1 MSEPEILR
9 RLEEVPEPVPDA
21 TYVVIDV
28 IMSSTTI
35 VHLLEQGA
43 RYVHPFYDEA
53 EARGF
58 EEQADDA
65 VLVGED
71 GGDPIE
77 GFLSPLPTV
86 LQQEDL
92 HGRPVGILTTNGTRA
107 VHRIGRSEGVL
118 VGSTVN
124 ARSVADKLRGVE
136 GDIYLVAAGRF
147 GREAPEDTVGA
158 ELIRKRYAGE
168 ELRDGERQ
176 EFEERLRNSDTAEW
190 LTELGFENEIEGVL
204 DFDSSD
210 VVPRMRDGVFVS

>member
-1 MSEPEILR
+1 MSDPEILR

-35 VHLLEQGA
+35 VHLLENGA
-43 RYVHPFYDEA
+43 SYVHPFYDEA

-65 VLVGED
+65 LLVGED

-86 LQQEDL
+86 LRQEDL

-124 ARSVADKLRGVE
+124 AAAVADHLRDVD

-158 ELIRKRYAGE
+158 ELIQKRYRGE
-168 ELRDGERQ
+168 DLREDERR
-176 EFEERLRNSDTAEW
+176 EFEERLRNSETAEW
-190 LTELGFENEIEGVL
+190 LTDLGFANEIEGVL
-204 DFDSSD
+204 DFDSST

>member
-1 MSEPEILR
+1 M
-9 RLEEVPEPVPDA
+9 PEPVPDA

-43 RYVHPFYDEA
+43 SYVHPFYDEA

-86 LQQEDL
+86 LRNEDL
-92 HGRPVGILTTNGTRA
+92 DGRPVGILTTNGTRA
-107 VHRIGRSEGVL
+107 VHRIGQTEDVL

-124 ARSVADKLRGVE
+124 AQAAAEELRGVD
-136 GDIYLVAAGRF
+136 GDVYLVAAGRF

-158 ELIRKRYAGE
+158 ELILKHYRGE
-168 ELRDGERQ
+168 ELDGETRR
-176 EFEERLRNSDTAEW
+176 EYEERLRGSDTAEW
-190 LTELGFENEIEGVL
+190 LTDLGFSNEIEGVL
-204 DFDSSD
+204 EFSSSD
-210 VVPRMRDGVFVS
+210 VVPWMRDGVFVS